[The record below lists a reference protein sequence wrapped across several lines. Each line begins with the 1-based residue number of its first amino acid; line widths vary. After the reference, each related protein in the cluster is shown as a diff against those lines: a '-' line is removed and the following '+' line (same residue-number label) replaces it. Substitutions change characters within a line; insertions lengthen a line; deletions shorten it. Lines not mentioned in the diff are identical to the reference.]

1 MHRFF
6 IPPEECHNNP
16 LRLSPTESK
25 HARSVLR
32 LREGDR
38 VVVLNGAGK
47 ELLCQASE
55 ARNDSTTLEII
66 QENSIPPLPFEITL
80 YQAVAKGKA
89 MDFIVQKAT
98 ELGAHRVVPVLSERS
113 VPDWDDAKTA
123 AKVEKWRSICI
134 ESIKQCGSAWLPRLE
149 LPMTPKAAL
158 DDARQSDLSL
168 IACTPTQ
175 NTPANK
181 STPTPS
187 STAKRRAN
195 WRSGSGRKA
204 TTRRR
209 KSTPSAQVPSRS
221 RLARLCSAAKPPP
234 STASPCSTTNCRHA
248 NKRLVY
254 AEASLM

>member
-47 ELLCQASE
+47 ELLCQAAE
-55 ARNDSTTLEII
+55 VRNDSTTLEII

-98 ELGAHRVVPVLSERS
+98 ELGANRIVPVLSERS
-113 VPDWDDAKTA
+113 VPDWDSARTA

-168 IACTPTQ
+168 IATLQPDAKHPREQ
-175 NTPANK
+175 IDAHAVEHGQAPGKLAIWVGPEGDYTPAEINTIRTGAQPITLGPLVLR
-181 STPTPS
+181 SE
-187 STAKRRAN
+187 TAAIYC
-195 WRSGSGRKA
+195 
-204 TTRRR
+204 
-209 KSTPSAQVPSRS
+209 
-221 RLARLCSAAKPPP
+221 LAVLNYELQARQ
-234 STASPCSTTNCRHA
+234 
-248 NKRLVY
+248 
-254 AEASLM
+254 